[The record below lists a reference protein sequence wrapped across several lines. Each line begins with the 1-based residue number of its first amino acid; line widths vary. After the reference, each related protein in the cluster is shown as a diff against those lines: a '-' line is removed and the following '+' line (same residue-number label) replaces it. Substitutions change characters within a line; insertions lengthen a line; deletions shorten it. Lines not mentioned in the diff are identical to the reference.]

1 MANELRSKNNCFET
15 TPRSYLER
23 SIRWWKNQRR
33 VSLVFIPYSSM
44 VKFFYFNPEFQAFPV
59 GKRKREGSSSKIS
72 FIITPNEG
80 LMWAQFCLNNKLL
93 IAGPPKGCKKPFGN
107 NLYNWLFSDTD
118 QFVVFFQLNVS
129 LYGRRFN
136 DSGSIICQISSS
148 LSLLVWVTRSSI
160 PKT

>member
-1 MANELRSKNNCFET
+1 MSLFLIHQWLNF
-15 TPRSYLER
+15 
-23 SIRWWKNQRR
+23 SILTLSFRHFRW
-33 VSLVFIPYSSM
+33 
-44 VKFFYFNPEFQAFPV
+44 

-93 IAGPPKGCKKPFGN
+93 IAGPLKGCKKPFGN

-129 LYGRRFN
+129 LYGRLFN

>member
-1 MANELRSKNNCFET
+1 MSLFLIRQWLNF
-15 TPRSYLER
+15 
-23 SIRWWKNQRR
+23 SILTLSFRHFRW
-33 VSLVFIPYSSM
+33 
-44 VKFFYFNPEFQAFPV
+44 

-80 LMWAQFCLNNKLL
+80 LMWAQFCLNNKPL
-93 IAGPPKGCKKPFGN
+93 IAGPLKGCKKPFGN

-118 QFVVFFQLNVS
+118 QFVVFFQPNVS